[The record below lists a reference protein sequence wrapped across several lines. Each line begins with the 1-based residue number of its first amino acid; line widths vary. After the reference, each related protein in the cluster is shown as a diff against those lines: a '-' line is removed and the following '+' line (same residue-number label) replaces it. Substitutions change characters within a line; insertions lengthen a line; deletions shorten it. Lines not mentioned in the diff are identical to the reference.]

1 MAASFEQLKSKY
13 QSAIDLGKVR
23 GVSWKNVHVENDK
36 LLLRGAAPNQAIKNE
51 VWTAIKA
58 IDSAYPD
65 LTVDLAL
72 DPALPVPA
80 RLHEV
85 RSGETLSKIAKQY
98 YGDSAKY
105 PRIFEANRDQLS
117 NPDLIK
123 VGQKLKIPE

>member
-1 MAASFEQLKSKY
+1 MAASFEQLKAKY
-13 QSAIDLGKVR
+13 QPAIDLGKAR
-23 GVSWKNVHVENDK
+23 GVSWKNVHVENEK

-51 VWTAIKA
+51 VWTCIKA
-58 IDSAYPD
+58 IDAAYAD
-65 LTVDLAL
+65 LTVDLPL
-72 DPALPVPA
+72 DASLPVPA

-85 RSGETLSKIAKQY
+85 KSGETLSKLAKQY
-98 YGDSAKY
+98 YGDPNRY